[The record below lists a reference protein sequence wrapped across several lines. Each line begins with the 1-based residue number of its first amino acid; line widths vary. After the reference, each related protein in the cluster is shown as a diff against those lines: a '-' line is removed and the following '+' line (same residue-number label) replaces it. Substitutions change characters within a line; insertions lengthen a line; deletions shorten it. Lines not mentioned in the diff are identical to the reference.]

1 MTSLTNWPVRK
12 IKGVALDFL
21 FILPICNEISKEIDC
36 VPAKYKEMKKVLTR
50 TKSLSVVAGGI
61 EEIFE
66 VKPGRMRLAISRR
79 RGIFKMALETGTALV
94 PVLTYGENELYQPV
108 DWGWLDALNR
118 RLVPLGFCFPI
129 PTLDSCL
136 RWMRLTDRP
145 FKTPVR
151 TVIGPRLAVEKV
163 VGPVGEAA
171 VVELRER
178 YFVALR
184 ELYAKTRGSYSE
196 ELEIL

>member
-1 MTSLTNWPVRK
+1 
-12 IKGVALDFL
+12 
-21 FILPICNEISKEIDC
+21 
-36 VPAKYKEMKKVLTR
+36 
-50 TKSLSVVAGGI
+50 
-61 EEIFE
+61 
-66 VKPGRMRLAISRR
+66 
-79 RGIFKMALETGTALV
+79 
-94 PVLTYGENELYQPV
+94 
-108 DWGWLDALNR
+108 
-118 RLVPLGFCFPI
+118 
-129 PTLDSCL
+129 
-136 RWMRLTDRP
+136 MRLTDRP